1 MPFLLQFPHGS
12 RPVRWLLTPALG
24 SLLLTSVAMAHPTAG
39 PVTEH
44 VRAALPTRV
53 LAAHEMYS
61 AFLATGPV
69 SGRVVDSKGEGMP
82 GVTVVVAGTTLGSAT
97 NTNGEYLIQDV
108 PAGAQTLV
116 ISSVGYVTARLPI
129 TVVDGQPLQLG
140 STTLGEDMQALSEV
154 VVVGYGTQSRQNL
167 TTAISSVNAKA
178 IERQTVAGFDQ
189 ALQGQTPGVQVTS
202 PSGAPG
208 SGINVRIRGNSSVQL
223 SNSPLY
229 VIDGVPVLP
238 TYERELDGLSNQS
251 PNPLNAINPNDI
263 ESIEVLKD
271 GASAAIYGVRAS
283 NGVVVVTTKR
293 GKAGKAQ
300 VGLSM
305 YYGQQQLRKKL
316 DLLNARQFA
325 EYYNEARINSGG
337 TAAYADLNNLPAN
350 TDWQDEVY
358 GPASMQNYQLN
369 VSGGTD
375 KTRYYVSGGYFKQEG
390 IALNSGFDRFS
401 FRVNLD
407 QEVAKRFR
415 IGSNLNLSR
424 TNNNGS
430 VRSERGAGN
439 GGTVVGTLTQIPT
452 LPVRNPDGTYATNP
466 FNSSFDN
473 PVGNLLETRNKALIY
488 QVIGNVYG
496 EADILSN
503 LQLRSSL
510 GIDFRSQVENEYVTR
525 EFPGNRQT
533 TTPDPATLGQARTGT
548 DQQVI
553 WLNENTLT
561 YNLTLGEKNR
571 LTLLAGQSVQASN
584 RFTSSARGTG
594 FPSNAVPYLYAATAN
609 RSVSSYEEEW
619 GLFSVFGRAIYDFD
633 GRYLATASLRA
644 DGSSRFAKNNRFGYF
659 PAVSLGWNVS
669 KESFFPQSS
678 IVSNLKLRTSYGENG
693 NQEIGNYARFT
704 TYGSGAGYQGGGG
717 SIAGGISPERIGN
730 ADVSWERTKQ
740 TNFGVDLS
748 LLRDKLTFTADFYR
762 KRSTD
767 LLFEVPLPLSSGAQ
781 PQGGNQTAVIIQ
793 NLGEV
798 ENKGIELGL
807 NTTNVQAENGGFAWT
822 TQLNF
827 TLNRN
832 QVIDIGT
839 VRNEQGVE
847 SERRIIGDYSI
858 VQAGSPLGTFY
869 GLQTDGIFQT
879 DDEAKKQ
886 NPAARAGDI
895 RFRDLNGDG
904 KISDVDRTVIG
915 NSNPKS
921 IAGVTN
927 TFSFKGLELSVFFQG
942 SFGNDIYNEN
952 RRSTEGMYQALNQTT
967 RVLNRWTPT
976 NRDTDVPRAVL
987 SDPAGNNQVSNRFI
1001 EDGTYVRLKN
1011 LTLAYALPTGLIQK
1025 AGISGIRLYVTGQNL
1040 LTWTDYTGY
1049 DPEVSADPFSST
1061 GFGRDLGVYPQ
1072 SRTYTVGLNATF

>member
-1 MPFLLQFPHGS
+1 MPFLPQFPHGV
-12 RPVRWLLTPALG
+12 RPLRWLLLTPAVG
-24 SLLLTSVAMAHPTAG
+24 SLLLTSPAAAHPTAG
-39 PVTEH
+39 FVTEH
-44 VRAALPTRV
+44 VRAALPTRI
-53 LAAHEMYS
+53 LAAHELYA
-61 AFLATGPV
+61 AFLVTGPV
-69 SGRVVDSKGEGMP
+69 SGRVVDAKGEPLP

-116 ISSVGYVTARLPI
+116 ISSVGYVTTRLPI
-129 TVVDGQPLQLG
+129 TVVDGQPTQVG
-140 STTLGEDMQALSEV
+140 STTLSEDTQALSEV
-154 VVVGYGTQSRQNL
+154 VVVGYGTQSRQEL
-167 TTAISSVNAKA
+167 TTAVSSVSSKA
-178 IERQTVAGFDQ
+178 LERQTVAGFDQ

-208 SGINVRIRGNSSVQL
+208 AGINVRIRGNSSVSL

-238 TYERELDGLSNQS
+238 TYNRELGGLSNQS
-251 PNPLNAINPNDI
+251 PNPLNALNPNDI
-263 ESIEVLKD
+263 ESIDVLKD
-271 GASAAIYGVRAS
+271 GAAAAIYGVRAS
-283 NGVVVVTTKR
+283 NGVVVITTKR

-300 VGLSM
+300 VGLNV

-325 EYYNEARINSGG
+325 EYYNEARINAGG
-337 TAAYADLNNLPAN
+337 TAAYPDLNNLPAN

-358 GPASMQNYQLN
+358 DKASIQNYQLN
-369 VSGGTD
+369 VSGGSD
-375 KTRYYVSGGYFKQEG
+375 KTRYYASGSYFKQEG

-401 FRVNLD
+401 FRLNLD

-415 IGSNLNLSR
+415 IGTNLNLSR

-488 QVIGNVYG
+488 QAIGNLYG
-496 EADILSN
+496 ELDVLSN
-503 LQLRSSL
+503 LQLRSSV

-533 TTPDPATLGQARTGT
+533 TTPDPATLGAARTGT

-561 YNLTLGEKNR
+561 YNPDLGAKNR

-584 RFTSSARGTG
+584 RFTSNARGTG

-619 GLFSVFGRAIYDFD
+619 GLFSVFGRAIYNYDE
-633 GRYLATASLRA
+633 RYLATVSLRTDA
-644 DGSSRFAKNNRFGYF
+644 SSRFAKNKRFGYF

-669 KESFFPQSS
+669 KESFFPQSTA
-678 IVSNLKLRTSYGENG
+678 ISNLKVRASYGENG

-704 TYGSGAGYQGGGG
+704 TYGSGAGYQGSGG

-740 TNFGVDLS
+740 TNFGVDVS
-748 LLRDKLTFTADFYR
+748 LLRDKLNFTADLYQ

-781 PQGGNQTAVIIQ
+781 TLNIIQ

-798 ENKGIELGL
+798 ENKGLELGL
-807 NTTNVQAENGGFAWT
+807 NTTNVQSDNGGFAWT

-832 QVIDIGT
+832 KVINIGT
-839 VRNEQGVE
+839 VRNEQGVV
-847 SERRIIGDYSI
+847 SDRKIIGDYSI
-858 VQAGSPLGTFY
+858 VQAGLPLGTFY

-879 DDEAKKQ
+879 DDEAKKL
-886 NPAARAGDI
+886 NPEARAGDI
-895 RFRDLNGDG
+895 RFKDLNGDN
-904 KISDVDRTVIG
+904 KITDADRTVIG

-927 TFSFKGLELSVFFQG
+927 TFSYKGLELSVFFQG
-942 SFGNDIYNEN
+942 SFGNDIYHEN

-987 SDPAGNNQVSNRFI
+987 NDPAGNNQVSNRFI
-1001 EDGTYVRLKN
+1001 EDGSYVRLKN
-1011 LTLAYALPTGLIQK
+1011 VTLAYALPSGLMQK
-1025 AGISGIRLYVTGQNL
+1025 AGISGIRVYVTGQNL